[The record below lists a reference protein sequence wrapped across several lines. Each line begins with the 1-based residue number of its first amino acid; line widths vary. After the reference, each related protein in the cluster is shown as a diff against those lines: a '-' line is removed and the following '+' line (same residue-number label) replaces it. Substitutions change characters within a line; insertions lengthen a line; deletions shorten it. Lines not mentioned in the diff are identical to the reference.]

1 MITILH
7 GDHIDASR
15 KVLQKYKEPQ
25 KGVELRV
32 ISGRQLDDNTLVQTL
47 ESSSLFSDSTRVII
61 EQLFS
66 SLSKQQKRIEKVCS
80 VLKNN
85 AKQNIVLWED
95 KKISPSVIRLL
106 GADISVQEFALPV
119 LIFKF
124 LDAIRP
130 GNAPAVLSL
139 YNDLIENEAPELI
152 FSMLSGRFR
161 TLIMLSD
168 HAHPKNM
175 QSWQIQRLTMQSKS
189 FTMEQLMTCYSA
201 LHAIEVTNRSG
212 NSPFSVSEQLE
223 LFLASI

>member
-15 KVLQKYKEPQ
+15 KVLQKYKEPE

-85 AKQNIVLWED
+85 AKQNIVIWED
-95 KKISPSVIRLL
+95 KKISPSR
-106 GADISVQEFALPV
+106 SEEHT
-119 LIFKF
+119 
-124 LDAIRP
+124 
-130 GNAPAVLSL
+130 S
-139 YNDLIENEAPELI
+139 EL
-152 FSMLSGRFR
+152 
-161 TLIMLSD
+161 
-168 HAHPKNM
+168 
-175 QSWQIQRLTMQSKS
+175 QS
-189 FTMEQLMTCYSA
+189 
-201 LHAIEVTNRSG
+201 
-212 NSPFSVSEQLE
+212 P
-223 LFLASI
+223 